1 MTAETTT
8 RTDVPASQT
17 LSRGIRVLEILADSQ
32 RPLTLDDVA
41 SELSVHR
48 SIAYRLVR
56 TLEFHGLVS
65 RDSSGV
71 ISIGP
76 GIAALAAGVAPD
88 LQAEARRELGA
99 AADDLGTTCFLTVH
113 SRDECVALVSVEPRN
128 ATAALAQRP
137 GTRHSVAK
145 GAPGRAILSL
155 IPESEWP
162 ADVPAS
168 VRKDVRDLAARGF
181 AISHD
186 EVIPTVQSVAVPLA
200 LRGRQPAALGVVYVG
215 STHSAEAIAE
225 RLNRAAA
232 AIRRAL
238 GG

>member
-1 MTAETTT
+1 VKAETMTT
-8 RTDVPASQT
+8 TDVPASQT
-17 LSRGIRVLEILADSQ
+17 LSRGIRVLEVLADSQ
-32 RPLTLDDVA
+32 RPLALDDLA

-65 RDSSGV
+65 RDSSGA
-71 ISIGP
+71 INMGP

-88 LQAEARRELGA
+88 LQAEARRELGM
-99 AADDLGTTCFLTVH
+99 AADDLGTTCFLTVS
-113 SRDECVALVSVEPRN
+113 SRDECVTLVSVEPRN

-137 GTRHSVAK
+137 GTRHSVTK

-162 ADVPAS
+162 ANVPAS
-168 VRKDVRDLAARGF
+168 VRSDVRDLAARGF

-186 EVIPTVQSVAVPLA
+186 EVIATVQSVAVPLA
-200 LRGRQPAALGVVYVG
+200 VRGRQPAALGVVYVG
-215 STHSAEAIAE
+215 SAHSAEAIAE
-225 RLNRAAA
+225 RLSRAAT

-238 GG
+238 GS

>member
-1 MTAETTT
+1 MTT
-8 RTDVPASQT
+8 TDVPASQT

-32 RPLTLDDVA
+32 RPLALDDVA
-41 SELSVHR
+41 GELAVHR

-65 RDSSGV
+65 RDTSGS

-76 GIAALAAGVAPD
+76 GMAALAAGVAPD
-88 LQAEARRELGA
+88 LQAEARRELDV
-99 AADDLGTTCFLTVH
+99 AADELGTTCFLTVY
-113 SRDECVALVSVEPRN
+113 SRDECVLLVSVEPRN

-168 VRKDVRDLAARGF
+168 VRSDVRGLGARGY

-215 STHSAEAIAE
+215 SIHSVEVIAA
-225 RLNRAAA
+225 RLLQAAS
-232 AIRRAL
+232 AIRDAL